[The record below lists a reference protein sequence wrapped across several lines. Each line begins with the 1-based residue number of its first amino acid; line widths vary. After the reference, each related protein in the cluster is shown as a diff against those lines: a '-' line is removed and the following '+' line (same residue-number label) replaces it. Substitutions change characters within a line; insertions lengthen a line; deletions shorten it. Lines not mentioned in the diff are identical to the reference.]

1 MVNDVTDN
9 FHVAEE
15 KIEDIEVLKELF
27 DIDKWMMISDLT
39 KSEIKLFMR
48 IRMIAKI
55 KKLPVWEEALKE
67 MALLMISNKRKSR
80 KELVSAIMGVRM
92 KRGMFGRMRPDN
104 GMYNDR
110 GF

>member
-1 MVNDVTDN
+1 
-9 FHVAEE
+9 
-15 KIEDIEVLKELF
+15 
-27 DIDKWMMISDLT
+27 
-39 KSEIKLFMR
+39 
-48 IRMIAKI
+48 
-55 KKLPVWEEALKE
+55 
-67 MALLMISNKRKSR
+67 MISNKRKSR